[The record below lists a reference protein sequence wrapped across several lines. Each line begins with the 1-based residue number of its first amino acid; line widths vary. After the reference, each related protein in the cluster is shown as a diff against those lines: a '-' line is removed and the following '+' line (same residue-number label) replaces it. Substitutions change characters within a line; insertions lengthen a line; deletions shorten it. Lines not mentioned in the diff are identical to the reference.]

1 VIAKHRKDTMSF
13 DALAEHARELYGV
26 NELRPFQRQAVVAAL
41 RGHDVVV
48 RAATGAGKSLCYQ
61 LPATL
66 EQALGGTVLV
76 VSPLLAL
83 MREQTA
89 TLRRRG
95 VAALYLG
102 SDHVVSPAEEAGV
115 VQGAFRLVYVSPEG
129 AGAARNVELLRR
141 IPTLLLIAVDEAHCV
156 SSWGHD
162 FRPAYRDLALLRARL
177 SPPGG
182 EVAMMALTATATDA
196 VLNDIVVSLGLRRD
210 TLVSIKLP
218 LDRPNLRFAVFAK
231 RSPALDMKAL
241 VDAHIVATAS
251 SASGAGCTLIYC
263 SSRAMTETLAR
274 QLAQYGA
281 RAAAYHAGLG
291 SDERQSVVDRFC
303 KPAGDAAQLD
313 VVVATVAFGMGIDKS
328 DVRSVVNYGPPQSLQ
343 DYYQQAGRAGRD
355 GRPALCLLFW
365 GPKDFV
371 SAEYVLGES
380 GADDAYR
387 LQQRNLLNAVRSYAS
402 SNAVCRRKMLL
413 EYFGEAVASDRCGN
427 CDACDKPAPEQIDV
441 SSQARLLLGVIS
453 EHNERYG
460 AVYLLKVLLGS
471 GAADVI
477 ARKGNASAFYGRGQA
492 FSRTWWAELLQQL
505 RLLALASD
513 VLRERF
519 TLLAVSDK
527 GRAWLAA
534 GDAARLHVPASAAL
548 LRECGLDGKPT
559 SVSSRPAA
567 ARAAH
572 GVDTFSAA
580 RDGGSQSGVK
590 RKASASAVA
599 AATTSLNVFTP
610 LDAHVSELFGLLLGV
625 RTRSAQARRVPPYTL
640 WDETALRA
648 VATTR
653 PDSVATLLE
662 LDAWAAS
669 KSSADELQAVIDC
682 VRAFCLRH
690 GNLPMTHQKPPPL
703 PPTPPPSPPADA
715 AAKKARTDVAVPAV
729 LDDAASELER
739 EFRRYLTF
747 FRDVRGQARAAFAD
761 DADEADDE

>member
-1 VIAKHRKDTMSF
+1 V
-13 DALAEHARELYGV
+13 
-26 NELRPFQRQAVVAAL
+26 
-41 RGHDVVV
+41 RGD
-48 RAATGAGKSLCYQ
+48 
-61 LPATL
+61 
-66 EQALGGTVLV
+66 
-76 VSPLLAL
+76 
-83 MREQTA
+83 
-89 TLRRRG
+89 
-95 VAALYLG
+95 
-102 SDHVVSPAEEAGV
+102 
-115 VQGAFRLVYVSPEG
+115 FRLVYVSPEG

-141 IPTLLLIAVDEAHCV
+141 IPALLLIAVDEAHCV

-177 SPPGG
+177 SPPGAARAL
-182 EVAMMALTATATDA
+182 AMMALTATATDA
-196 VLNDIVVSLGLRRD
+196 VLDDIVVNLGLRRD

-241 VDAHIVATAS
+241 VDARVVAT
-251 SASGAGCTLIYC
+251 GAGCTLIYC

-274 QLAQYGA
+274 QLAQYGV

-303 KPAGDAAQLD
+303 KPTGDAAQLD

-355 GRPALCLLFW
+355 GQPALCLLFW
-365 GPKDFV
+365 GPKDFAN
-371 SAEYVLGES
+371 AEYVLGES

-387 LQQRNLLNAVRSYAS
+387 LQQRSLLNAVRSYAS
-402 SNAVCRRKMLL
+402 SNAACRRKMLL

-441 SSQARLLLGVIS
+441 SSQARLLLGVIA

-505 RLLALASD
+505 RLLALAAD

-580 RDGGSQSGVK
+580 RDSGSQSGVK
-590 RKASASAVA
+590 RKASASAA
-599 AATTSLNVFTP
+599 AATSLNVFTP

-625 RTRSAQARRVPPYTL
+625 RARSAQARRVPPYTV

-653 PDSVATLLE
+653 PDSVAALLE
-662 LDAWAAS
+662 LDAWASS

-682 VRAFCLRH
+682 VRVFCVKH
-690 GNLPMTHQKPPPL
+690 GNLPMTHQRPPPL
-703 PPTPPPSPPADA
+703 PPTPPPSPPPDA
-715 AAKKARTDVAVPAV
+715 AAKKARTDAAVPA
-729 LDDAASELER
+729 LADAASELER

-747 FRDVRGQARAAFAD
+747 FRDVRGQARAALPD